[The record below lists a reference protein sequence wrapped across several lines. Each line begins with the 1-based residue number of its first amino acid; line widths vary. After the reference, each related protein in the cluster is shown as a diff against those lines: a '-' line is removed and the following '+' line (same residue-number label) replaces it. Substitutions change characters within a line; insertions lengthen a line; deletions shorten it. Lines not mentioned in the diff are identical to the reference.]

1 MQAVRSH
8 QAEREARGGDGA
20 RPQRRCIVTR
30 AVRPKEALLRFVL
43 APDGTVVPDLGGILP
58 GRGLWVSARRE
69 ALEKAVAANAFAR
82 AARAPA
88 RPPEGLAATVEAQLV
103 RRSLDLIGLAR
114 RAGKAVAGFEKVS
127 EALRS
132 GAGGLLLQASDGAPG
147 GRAKLKGLAR
157 GLPVVDLFTG
167 AELGAAFGRDFV
179 VHAVVA
185 GRFAE
190 RLRLEASRL
199 SGFRAAAQGSG
210 DE

>member
-8 QAEREARGGDGA
+8 QAEQAACGDRAG
-20 RPQRRCIVTR
+20 PQRRCIVTR

-58 GRGLWVSARRE
+58 GRGLWVSSRRE
-69 ALEKAVAANAFAR
+69 VLEKAVAANAFAR
-82 AARAPA
+82 AARAKA
-88 RPPEGLAATVEAQLV
+88 RPPEGLAATVEAQLA
-103 RRSLDLIGLAR
+103 RRCLDLIGLAR
-114 RAGKAVAGFEKVS
+114 RAGQAVAGFEKVS
-127 EALRS
+127 EALRAGS
-132 GAGGLLLQASDGAPG
+132 GGLLLQASDGAPG

-199 SGFRAAAQGSG
+199 SGFRAVAQGSG